1 MALMDTMTNVVG
13 VLIIVLVLIGLGLAK
28 SVKKV
33 LSDLPLVNAEEHEQL
48 KSEMDK
54 FKGLRDPDE
63 VTAELAKIQAELQ
76 TIAAELQQL
85 TAKRDENPL
94 NLIDVERL
102 ATDLD
107 TFLKT
112 RDVRKQ
118 AVDVLL
124 AEIDKLK
131 LKLDNTPRY
140 TPPPAIGVRLPKAQ
154 PMPQKAEIH
163 RFLISEGRILYLPNE
178 DFKKKVEEELRKGT
192 RDYTLKQEVMKDA
205 AGKQVTRKEANGQD
219 VIRKKMVF
227 DGPKMTAFFNGLKM
241 GTREIKVEV
250 VQQTNATNVQ
260 FRMTPKPGVGETIE
274 QIKSGGSKFRSQFT
288 SIRSN
293 KDAVLWFHVCRDS
306 IPTYL
311 AIRDM
316 VDAADDIPV
325 GWDIYE
331 KPVYSQTMPSD
342 YLVDFTPPPPTPVVP
357 GAPAPVKI
365 AAPQMTLD

>member
-63 VTAELAKIQAELQ
+63 VTAELAKIQGELQ

-102 ATDLD
+102 AKDLE

-178 DFKKKVEEELRKGT
+178 DFKKKVEE
-192 RDYTLKQEVMKDA
+192 
-205 AGKQVTRKEANGQD
+205 
-219 VIRKKMVF
+219 F
-227 DGPKMTAFFNGLKM
+227 
-241 GTREIKVEV
+241 
-250 VQQTNATNVQ
+250 
-260 FRMTPKPGVGETIE
+260 
-274 QIKSGGSKFRSQFT
+274 S
-288 SIRSN
+288 
-293 KDAVLWFHVCRDS
+293 H
-306 IPTYL
+306 
-311 AIRDM
+311 
-316 VDAADDIPV
+316 
-325 GWDIYE
+325 
-331 KPVYSQTMPSD
+331 
-342 YLVDFTPPPPTPVVP
+342 
-357 GAPAPVKI
+357 
-365 AAPQMTLD
+365 